1 MSKRIYFSTDG
12 IDWYDDDAV
21 RAFAEKAWEVSVQE
35 FTGKA
40 VEPVVNGDDDCGDG
54 NGGSNNDT
62 KRRQTQQ
69 SNMNPT

>member
-12 IDWYDDDAV
+12 IDWDDDDAV

-40 VEPVVNGDDDCGDG
+40 VEPVVNGDDDCGEGDSDG
-54 NGGSNNDT
+54 
-62 KRRQTQQ
+62 
-69 SNMNPT
+69 